1 MLGVQNRDSVRWRCR
16 FHGVV
21 WVATV
26 ASRTQN
32 VDRLGGCA
40 RCRGER
46 MGETVRSAIPREG
59 SRIVEVERPDIA
71 AEFVENVTT
80 PGRGPDRF
88 TIYCKDEV
96 RWRCSV
102 CEFEYEQ
109 TVGARLARINPRC
122 SNCNTGGH
130 RLLEVQCAALV
141 SAQLDVE
148 VLLGQRIANLRPDL
162 WLPVQRVGV
171 DLDPEWSHRAH
182 LERDI
187 RKGAA
192 CMGAMNGFARI
203 REAGLPPSGTW
214 DYWVSCDADID
225 MWADAAIRAIES
237 LTSLSRSHL
246 DSQQRLDVLHSSAQ
260 RWIAEQSDPY
270 SRSFAARYPDIS
282 ARFVANLTRPGIG
295 PHVFAAN
302 SNYDCIWQ
310 CVHGFSYKTRPQTVA
325 RGGGAKDCPDCA
337 AARGTV
343 LAARMAGIG
352 RAGLGKPKPAVFRAR
367 HDARW
372 DFMHAILANFIQR
385 EGHAL
390 VPGTHSEWEV
400 PLGRWVAAQRG
411 AHRRGELRPERIDRL
426 EALPGWFWNLRASE
440 GDPPPEVV

>member
-246 DSQQRLDVLHSSAQ
+246 DSQQRLDVLHGLLSGGLRNNQTRTRDPSRPVTQTFQPGSLPISRDPGSGLTCSPPTATT
-260 RWIAEQSDPY
+260 IASGNAYTGSRTRRDPK
-270 SRSFAARYPDIS
+270 
-282 ARFVANLTRPGIG
+282 
-295 PHVFAAN
+295 
-302 SNYDCIWQ
+302 Q
-310 CVHGFSYKTRPQTVA
+310 
-325 RGGGAKDCPDCA
+325 
-337 AARGTV
+337 
-343 LAARMAGIG
+343 
-352 RAGLGKPKPAVFRAR
+352 
-367 HDARW
+367 
-372 DFMHAILANFIQR
+372 
-385 EGHAL
+385 
-390 VPGTHSEWEV
+390 
-400 PLGRWVAAQRG
+400 
-411 AHRRGELRPERIDRL
+411 
-426 EALPGWFWNLRASE
+426 
-440 GDPPPEVV
+440 